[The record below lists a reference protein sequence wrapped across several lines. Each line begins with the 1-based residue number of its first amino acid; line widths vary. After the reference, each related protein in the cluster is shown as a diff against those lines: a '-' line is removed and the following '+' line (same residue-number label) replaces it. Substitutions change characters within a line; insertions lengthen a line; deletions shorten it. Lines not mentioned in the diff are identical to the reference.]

1 MELEGFKSAWQNQ
14 STHAHDLSSA
24 HISRSLRFVR
34 TSAIRDLQR
43 SEEWSRLIFCLLFSL
58 VAVGV
63 SFVVLA
69 PGAARIGTLLFAAAL
84 VVDGITGVVL
94 LAHRLREPA
103 TTTVL
108 EFISREHRQIETRLR
123 FERYSQRLMI
133 VLAIV
138 ALLLLVFAPRPAG
151 AREGAMDV
159 LVRMAI
165 ITSFL
170 AVAWRR
176 AKSRSKDVRSELERY
191 LNDLEK

>member
-1 MELEGFKSAWQNQ
+1 MELEGFKSAWQEQ
-14 STHAHDLSSA
+14 STHAHDISLA
-24 HISRSLRFVR
+24 QVSRSLRYVR

-58 VAVGV
+58 VAVAV

-69 PGAARIGTLLFAAAL
+69 PGAARIGTMLFAAAL
-84 VVDGITGVVL
+84 IVDGITGVAL
-94 LAHRLREPA
+94 LARRLREPA

-108 EFISREHRQIETRLR
+108 EFISREHRQIESRLR
-123 FERYSQRLMI
+123 FERYSLRLMI
-133 VLAIV
+133 VLAAV
-138 ALLLLVFAPRPAG
+138 ALLLLVFAPKPADV
-151 AREGAMDV
+151 REGAIDI

-176 AKSRSKDVRSELERY
+176 AKARSKDVHSELERY
-191 LNDLEK
+191 LTDLGE